1 MDPDIVLAALQAKAE
16 ELRATLLAKVQ
27 SNLSGD
33 VLHERS
39 GALKA
44 SIVAEVTAGV
54 DAIVFAVGSEG
65 VPYAAIQEY
74 GGTTAPHEIMPV
86 KARALA
92 FAGAGGPRFAR
103 RVHHPGSRL
112 PARAYLAGARDAL
125 VDEFGA
131 GLKAAVLEALGAA

>member
-1 MDPDIVLAALQAKAE
+1 MDPDAVIAALQAKAE
-16 ELRATLLAKVQ
+16 ELRAALLAKVQ
-27 SNLSGD
+27 ANLSGD
-33 VLHERS
+33 ILQERS

-44 SIVAEVTAGV
+44 SIVAEVTAAA

-74 GGTTAPHEIMPV
+74 GGTTAPHDIAPV
-86 KARALA
+86 RARALA
-92 FAGAGGPRFAR
+92 FAGAGGPAFAR
-103 RVHHPGSRL
+103 RVHHPGSRI

-125 VDEFGA
+125 VDAFGD